1 MTKETDIARQKHL
14 FEIEKCKQ
22 ELKDCVKYSP
32 HRNDTQ
38 KHLQKLREQ
47 LRVYD
52 KYKRYDI

>member
-14 FEIEKCKQ
+14 FEIEKTKEQ
-22 ELKDCVKYSP
+22 MEASIKYS
-32 HRNDTQ
+32 HHWYDLQ

-52 KYKRYDI
+52 KIRRY

>member
-1 MTKETDIARQKHL
+1 MTKETDIAREKHL
-14 FEIEKCKQ
+14 FEIEKYKQ

-32 HRNDTQ
+32 HWNDTQ

-52 KYKRYDI
+52 KIRRY

>member
-22 ELKDCVKYSP
+22 ELADCVKYSP

-52 KYKRYDI
+52 KIRRY